1 MRPARSLT
9 RLVALLVVVT
19 PFAPLYSQPRSPKP
33 ARQFAAAADPVA
45 ELLEMTALPP
55 GAEESSIE
63 PDEFKVMGMVRRD
76 GEEKP
81 PKDGAPIEELIEYWS
96 GFEAGA
102 KTPEPSPAT
111 RRRLL
116 EACERR
122 PDLLPPLLGFLPAGA
137 DTHDRLLR
145 LLNEDPE
152 DDGGWKE
159 DTRDWLRWNSG
170 YFRDELIAA
179 AREARDGDEGGDA
192 DVYGRADLE
201 ALARLDPA
209 AARPILETF
218 AASPMPETST
228 FALTLL
234 YAQACKDGAAAQE
247 GYRARLKSIVADAQA
262 PYGAREGACMSL
274 AATEWDGRNEWF
286 LSLFT
291 LQRQAL
297 PLPPALMEKLTRPL
311 TLEEIKRLPP
321 DVSDM
326 ILRARGRKEDS
337 EAALLF
343 EPPPIILLNDPGK
356 FTPLVS
362 RLVGDRNRATHEAA
376 VRYLLACVAEGRME
390 REARKKVVQLLL
402 PWLTDANWSAVEG
415 RTSFISSLSDVEMP
429 EIIPDLIRVLD
440 YDEDSGARA
449 AAATALTQYR
459 DARAVPAL
467 KRALARENAEV
478 GRGHIVTALAQCGG
492 LSDAEIAA
500 AIEAYAEYAVTLTDE
515 EEWRSLLHVNVP
527 ATPLPLDVSIGLTL
541 DRSDEIAA
549 TEGLAVRLL
558 DRVKELKRSRPAV
571 AARILKVIE
580 RSPLHVVNLDLVRR
594 IGANEADADVITFA
608 LDIRD
613 DLNKSVGDEMR
624 ALLKQGGQASGIA
637 AVLLKDEGVQLDILR
652 GADVPARRALLAC
665 ARLAFDK
672 LPVEVVAKLLD
683 GPPPLALAAE
693 RYLESEDS
701 AEARRVLYARRPN
714 EALILGAQVGFD
726 PRRSGFPKLNEW
738 EEALRREVRGVT
750 RGQDAPD
757 EVYALVSA
765 ENPQQHAIIIRV
777 RGRRAEIVVRQDT
790 ARGLVRPLTD
800 AEFQELRDFTSRPEV
815 EDLPSAFTS
824 RGANPTEYLR
834 LTRAGGRR
842 VFTHWPRRTPKG
854 ATPHEQLSGFFYRL
868 SKSGE
873 FRLRYE
879 LEAKVAGLEV
889 LLADEKFHALAVG
902 QERGEIRVLAQNVAE
917 AARKRDW
924 TGDVEWRVLGAD
936 GLGEVTAAPAAF
948 PAENLAA
955 LPEGMQVRPHHG
967 APWYARAGDVTVVWG
982 EWSGERGLWKIAR
995 GGSPIKLL
1003 GGTFINPVLTPD
1015 AGWLAAVQIGE
1026 GGTGLLRVNLATGR
1040 SHKVALTAGKLA
1052 LPLTFVAAHGRVLL
1066 KIGGGAP
1073 DGAGEY
1079 ALLDAAT
1086 GGVLP
1091 VKGEFG
1097 PLRDQAQR
1105 PLQPAGRPHEF
1116 WAAIHDAKKN
1126 ATAFGRYDAKSFA
1139 FTPVIELPEIQANSR
1154 ETWVDAAAGKLYVVY
1169 RGHLLRLPLP
1179 Q

>member
-96 GFEAGA
+96 
-102 KTPEPSPAT
+102 TPEPSPAT

-209 AARPILETF
+209 AAHPLLESL
-218 AASPMPETST
+218 AASAMPLTST
-228 FALTLL
+228 LALTLL
-234 YAQACKDGAAAQE
+234 CEAAQKAGDAAQAARL
-247 GYRARLKSIVADAQA
+247 RARLKSLVEDGRAD
-262 PYGAREGACMSL
+262 YGQRALACRSLMRE
-274 AATEWDGRNEWF
+274 EWDGRAEWF
-286 LSLFT
+286 VSLFT
-291 LQRQAL
+291 TLSNQVPSPEKVPQGKGREGADEANA
-297 PLPPALMEKLTRPL
+297 PAFGML
-311 TLEEIKRLPP
+311 
-321 DVSDM
+321 
-326 ILRARGRKEDS
+326 
-337 EAALLF
+337 
-343 EPPPIILLNDPGK
+343 
-356 FTPLVS
+356 
-362 RLVGDRNRATHEAA
+362 EAA
-376 VRYLLACVAEGRME
+376 VTDNPDDLLPLVAQLVGHRD
-390 REARKKVVQLLL
+390 RAVHDEAVRCIAQQATGKAHKDALRLLL
-402 PWLTDANWSAVEG
+402 PWVLDADWSSAEG
-415 RTSFISSLSDVEMP
+415 RTDFIVKLGDADLPESIPSLIGLMEHEGYP
-429 EIIPDLIRVLD
+429 WE
-440 YDEDSGARA
+440 RA
-449 AAATALTQYR
+449 AAAFSLAKYR
-459 DARAVPAL
+459 DARVVPAL
-467 KRALARENAEV
+467 RRALLNEKREGPRA
-478 GRGHIVTALAQCGG
+478 HLAALFAKCGG
-492 LSDAEIAA
+492 MSDDEMAA
-500 AIEAYAEYAVTLTDE
+500 AIEAYAAFEVSLKDE
-515 EEWRSLLHVNVP
+515 SELERRIEGGPWGL
-527 ATPLPLDVSIGLTL
+527 LPLNVNIGYAL
-541 DRSDEIAA
+541 DKSDEIAA